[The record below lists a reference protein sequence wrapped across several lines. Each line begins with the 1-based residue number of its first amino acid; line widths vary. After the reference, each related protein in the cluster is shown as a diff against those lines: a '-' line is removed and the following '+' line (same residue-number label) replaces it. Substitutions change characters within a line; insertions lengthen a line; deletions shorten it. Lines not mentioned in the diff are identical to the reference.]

1 MDYMQSPAFHDRR
14 DAGRRLASELA
25 HYHPGAV
32 VLAVPRGGVPVAVE
46 VARRLH
52 VQLDIVVVRKI
63 PIPSEPEAGYGA
75 ISEEGE
81 ISLNEPVV
89 AILKLSQSDIATQ
102 ASKIQAEISRRSAL
116 FRSYLTSVDLMGAT
130 AIVIDDGLASGFT
143 MAAAVASVKKRGAA
157 KVVVAVPVASSSAY
171 WLIQSVAD
179 EIVSV
184 VISSSSPFSV
194 ASFYEHWYD
203 LTDDEVIHY
212 LRQWSSTHSE
222 VARPVPR
229 HHP

>member
-1 MDYMQSPAFHDRR
+1 
-14 DAGRRLASELA
+14 
-25 HYHPGAV
+25 
-32 VLAVPRGGVPVAVE
+32 VAVE

-229 HHP
+229 DNP